1 MLSQASARAHRILVD
16 RLGEV
21 GARGY
26 EFRILDALTQSST
39 PLSQIAI
46 GSLARLDR
54 RDVAVTIAELEAQHL
69 VYRQPDP
76 QDARRNLVWITPEGR
91 DRFTQLEQIM
101 SEVQAAVLAPLDAAS
116 QATFVEALQSLL
128 RSADEADHAPA

>member
-1 MLSQASARAHRILVD
+1 MLSQVSARAHRILVD

-26 EFRILDALTQSST
+26 EFRILDALARSST
-39 PLSQIAI
+39 PLSQIAV

-54 RDVAVTIAELEAQHL
+54 RDVAVTIAELEAQRL
-69 VYRQPDP
+69 VERQPDP
-76 QDARRNLVWITPEGR
+76 QDARRNLVWITPKGR

-116 QATFVEALQSLL
+116 QATFVEALRSLL
-128 RSADEADHAPA
+128 RAADEADHPPT